1 MSTIPLDFF
10 LHDEEL
16 LKWHE
21 KAIPSDEMYRYFP
34 PKEEIIL
41 QDSNPKK
48 NYRFIFNG
56 QQKTEYEQK
65 KLNEYNDYELKHGKL
80 IYPDV
85 WLESDT
91 MRLLQAAEYD
101 MEKTY
106 KTVKDTIKFINSNPT
121 AINNRIVSLLNSGI
135 MYVYGRDH
143 HFRPIIIVSV
153 KTYVNSI
160 EKDKYSFEDINTSII
175 YLINYI
181 IKYILIPG
189 QIENW
194 ITMIDFKGTGVS
206 DVSDFKKLLTTLNSY
221 RGRVFRSFFINVG
234 GFLKMA
240 VKTAINLFGSS
251 SAKKLK
257 ILGSDEL
264 QKMQEIINPNNIQRK
279 YGGTAPDVVP
289 GYNTNNLFPPR
300 MPSMNYELNGE
311 RLNIISEEAYKEM
324 CLNSNPFKPYVIS
337 PKYLDK
343 WNKEKEEIQ
352 RQKELEEEELN
363 RNANAQKIVEEQ
375 VDNKSIRDKMIIEE
389 ERMKMIKINELN
401 MRKNKRQYIIDFMK
415 EFEELSII
423 EIFEEKKYYSKPNVN
438 IEKMNSF
445 FRKIPKCR
453 KVHLY

>member
-181 IKYILIPG
+181 IKYILI
-189 QIENW
+189 
-194 ITMIDFKGTGVS
+194 
-206 DVSDFKKLLTTLNSY
+206 
-221 RGRVFRSFFINVG
+221 
-234 GFLKMA
+234 
-240 VKTAINLFGSS
+240 
-251 SAKKLK
+251 
-257 ILGSDEL
+257 
-264 QKMQEIINPNNIQRK
+264 
-279 YGGTAPDVVP
+279 
-289 GYNTNNLFPPR
+289 
-300 MPSMNYELNGE
+300 
-311 RLNIISEEAYKEM
+311 
-324 CLNSNPFKPYVIS
+324 
-337 PKYLDK
+337 
-343 WNKEKEEIQ
+343 
-352 RQKELEEEELN
+352 
-363 RNANAQKIVEEQ
+363 
-375 VDNKSIRDKMIIEE
+375 
-389 ERMKMIKINELN
+389 
-401 MRKNKRQYIIDFMK
+401 
-415 EFEELSII
+415 
-423 EIFEEKKYYSKPNVN
+423 
-438 IEKMNSF
+438 
-445 FRKIPKCR
+445 
-453 KVHLY
+453 